1 MGVRQP
7 CGAMEVVRAA
17 SGSDPTIL
25 MTKQLG
31 GTRVALFEEVGKTL
45 KPLRITF
52 PTLIDLSVVEVF
64 ANYC

>member
-1 MGVRQP
+1 
-7 CGAMEVVRAA
+7 MEVVRAA

-52 PTLIDLSVVEVF
+52 PTLID
-64 ANYC
+64 